1 MLVFFQRFQ
10 LLPEFFHKRGKG
22 QILVAGAPI
31 QLGVLARLGQL
42 FLKTVA
48 LHRGLPSAVGKR
60 VDLFPVAVDLAPQRQ
75 GLPQLFAFRVFAGT
89 VGGAVTA
96 TVAGFTTVAGELF
109 LQVAD
114 AGQ

>member
-10 LLPEFFHKRGKG
+10 LLAEFFHKRGKG

-42 FLKTVA
+42 LLKTVA
-48 LHRGLPSAVGKR
+48 VHRGLPSAVGKR

-75 GLPQLFAFRVFAGT
+75 RLPQLFAFRVLVGGI
-89 VGGAVTA
+89 GGAVA
-96 TVAGFTTVAGELF
+96 AVAGFATVTGELF